1 MSFLRKALRSIAN
14 IATSVATAPVKAVKA
29 GLQAIKK
36 LVKRGEREIQ
46 REEPT
51 QERHP
56 REEAPII
63 DRNQQAPRTE
73 EEDRQAPEVGV
84 PGTILRPYTKEI
96 HLRLAD
102 SPNSDDLEAMINLV
116 LHTALDRFNQNW

>member
-29 GLQAIKK
+29 GFQAIKK
-36 LVKRGEREIQ
+36 LVRRGEREIQ

-51 QERHP
+51 KERHP

-73 EEDRQAPEVGV
+73 EEERQIGG